1 MCNVTCDFSRNNTG
15 FSTVLVLPFPHLV
28 IPSKFTVHRQQYHKK
43 YKNTT
48 EAYNNMHIH
57 RLKVI
62 MYVYDISA
70 SYRLDLQIFLGILIL
85 FSFW

>member
-1 MCNVTCDFSRNNTG
+1 MFTLSLNRRHPYPVNGDNRTQQIYSS
-15 FSTVLVLPFPHLV
+15 STAV
-28 IPSKFTVHRQQYHKK
+28 SQK
-43 YKNTT
+43 YINTT

>member
-1 MCNVTCDFSRNNTG
+1 
-15 FSTVLVLPFPHLV
+15 
-28 IPSKFTVHRQQYHKK
+28 
-43 YKNTT
+43 
-48 EAYNNMHIH
+48 MHIH

-62 MYVYDISA
+62 MLVYDISA